1 MKKRY
6 LFIVLI
12 ILCIASI
19 FIGVTNININDILTF
34 NIDKIEILLISRLPR
49 LIAIIVAGV
58 GLSISGLIM
67 QQISKN
73 KFVSPTTAA
82 TADFAKL
89 GILFCIMIIPGATIM
104 QKMIV
109 SFVFAGLGTVLF
121 MKMIKAIKI
130 KNIVFVPLIGM
141 MLGKI
146 VGSITT
152 FFAYKYDLVQNISSW
167 MEGDMSLIMKGSYE
181 LLYLS
186 VPMVIIAFLYA
197 NKFTI
202 VGMGEDFAINLGLN
216 YNFVI
221 NVGLAI
227 VSLICAVTIITVGN
241 IPFLGLIIPNI
252 VSLYSGDNLKKTL
265 YHTAL
270 LGPIFLLAC
279 DILGRIII
287 FPFEMSISLT
297 VGVIGSIIFLYMI
310 VRGTKMKTKDKKSII
325 ILTVLALI
333 LITSF
338 LFIGVNSVNFK
349 YALYRRIPKIYAMI
363 LTGAAIGFSS
373 LIFQTVTNN
382 RILTPSILGI
392 DSLYVLLQTTIVFL
406 LGSSSAIISN
416 GNINFIITIVSM
428 LLFSSL
434 IY

>member
-6 LFIVLI
+6 LFIILI
-12 ILCIASI
+12 ILSI
-19 FIGVTNININDILTF
+19 ISLFVGVTNISVNDILSF
-34 NIDKIEILLISRLPR
+34 NIDKIQILLISRLPR

-104 QKMIV
+104 QKMII
-109 SFVFAGLGTVLF
+109 SFIFAGLGTILF

-130 KNIVFVPLIGM
+130 KNIIFVPLIGM

-146 VGSITT
+146 IGSITT

-186 VPMVIIAFLYA
+186 IPMVIIAFLYA

-202 VGMGEDFAINLGLN
+202 VGMGEDFAINLGVN
-216 YNFVI
+216 YNFVV

-279 DILGRIII
+279 DILGRFII

-310 VRGTKMKTKDKKSII
+310 IRGSKNE
-325 ILTVLALI
+325 
-333 LITSF
+333 
-338 LFIGVNSVNFK
+338 G
-349 YALYRRIPKIYAMI
+349 
-363 LTGAAIGFSS
+363 
-373 LIFQTVTNN
+373 
-382 RILTPSILGI
+382 
-392 DSLYVLLQTTIVFL
+392 
-406 LGSSSAIISN
+406 
-416 GNINFIITIVSM
+416 
-428 LLFSSL
+428 
-434 IY
+434 

>member
-6 LFIVLI
+6 LFIILI
-12 ILCIASI
+12 ILSI
-19 FIGVTNININDILTF
+19 ISLFVGVTNISVNDILSF
-34 NIDKIEILLISRLPR
+34 NIDKIQILLISRLPR

-104 QKMIV
+104 QKMII
-109 SFVFAGLGTVLF
+109 SFIFAGLGTILF

-130 KNIVFVPLIGM
+130 KNIIFIPLIGM

-146 VGSITT
+146 IGSITT

-202 VGMGEDFAINLGLN
+202 VGMGEDFAINLGVN
-216 YNFVI
+216 YNFVV

-279 DILGRIII
+279 DILGRFII

-310 VRGTKMKTKDKKSII
+310 IRGIKNE
-325 ILTVLALI
+325 
-333 LITSF
+333 
-338 LFIGVNSVNFK
+338 G
-349 YALYRRIPKIYAMI
+349 
-363 LTGAAIGFSS
+363 
-373 LIFQTVTNN
+373 
-382 RILTPSILGI
+382 
-392 DSLYVLLQTTIVFL
+392 
-406 LGSSSAIISN
+406 
-416 GNINFIITIVSM
+416 
-428 LLFSSL
+428 
-434 IY
+434 

>member
-6 LFIVLI
+6 LIIILI
-12 ILCIASI
+12 ILSIASI
-19 FIGVTNININDILTF
+19 FIGVSNVSISDILNF
-34 NIDKIEILLISRLPR
+34 NKDKIEILLISRLPR
-49 LIAIIVAGV
+49 LIAILVAGV

-82 TADFAKL
+82 TSDFAKL
-89 GILFCIMIIPGATIM
+89 GILFCIMIIPGANIM

-109 SFVFAGLGTVLF
+109 SFIFAALGTVLF
-121 MKMIKAIKI
+121 MKIIKSIKI

-167 MEGDMSLIMKGSYE
+167 MEGDMSLVMKGSYE

-186 VPMVIIAFLYA
+186 IPMVIIAFLYA

-202 VGMGEDFAINLGLN
+202 VGMGEDFAVNLGLN
-216 YNFVI
+216 YNFVV

-227 VSLICAVTIITVGN
+227 VSLVCAVTIISVGN
-241 IPFLGLIIPNI
+241 IPYLGLIIPNI

-270 LGPIFLLAC
+270 LGPTFLLIC
-279 DILGRIII
+279 DIFGRIII

-310 VRGTKMKTKDKKSII
+310 IRGTKNE
-325 ILTVLALI
+325 
-333 LITSF
+333 
-338 LFIGVNSVNFK
+338 G
-349 YALYRRIPKIYAMI
+349 
-363 LTGAAIGFSS
+363 
-373 LIFQTVTNN
+373 
-382 RILTPSILGI
+382 
-392 DSLYVLLQTTIVFL
+392 
-406 LGSSSAIISN
+406 
-416 GNINFIITIVSM
+416 
-428 LLFSSL
+428 
-434 IY
+434 

>member
-1 MKKRY
+1 MKKIY

-12 ILCIASI
+12 ILSI
-19 FIGVTNININDILTF
+19 ISLFVGVTNISVNDILSF
-34 NIDKIEILLISRLPR
+34 NIDKIQILLISRLPR

-104 QKMIV
+104 QKMII
-109 SFVFAGLGTVLF
+109 SFIFAGLGTILF

-130 KNIVFVPLIGM
+130 KNIIFVPLIGM

-146 VGSITT
+146 IGSITT

-186 VPMVIIAFLYA
+186 IPMVIIAFLYA

-202 VGMGEDFAINLGLN
+202 VGMGEDFAINLGVN
-216 YNFVI
+216 YNFVV

-252 VSLYSGDNLKKTL
+252 ISLYSGDNLKKTL

-279 DILGRIII
+279 DILGRFII

-297 VGVIGSIIFLYMI
+297 VGIIGSIIFLYMI
-310 VRGTKMKTKDKKSII
+310 IRGSKNE
-325 ILTVLALI
+325 
-333 LITSF
+333 
-338 LFIGVNSVNFK
+338 G
-349 YALYRRIPKIYAMI
+349 
-363 LTGAAIGFSS
+363 
-373 LIFQTVTNN
+373 
-382 RILTPSILGI
+382 
-392 DSLYVLLQTTIVFL
+392 
-406 LGSSSAIISN
+406 
-416 GNINFIITIVSM
+416 
-428 LLFSSL
+428 
-434 IY
+434 

>member
-6 LFIVLI
+6 LFIILI
-12 ILCIASI
+12 ILSI
-19 FIGVTNININDILTF
+19 ISLFVGVTNISVNDILSF
-34 NIDKIEILLISRLPR
+34 NIDKIQILLISRFPR

-104 QKMIV
+104 QKMII
-109 SFVFAGLGTVLF
+109 SFIFAGLGTILF

-130 KNIVFVPLIGM
+130 KNIIFVPLIGM

-146 VGSITT
+146 IGSITT

-186 VPMVIIAFLYA
+186 IPMVIIAFLYA

-202 VGMGEDFAINLGLN
+202 VGMGEDFAVNLGVN
-216 YNFVI
+216 YNVVV

-227 VSLICAVTIITVGN
+227 VSLICAVTLITVGN

-252 VSLYSGDNLKKTL
+252 VSIYSGDNLKRTL

-270 LGPIFLLAC
+270 LGPIFLLIC
-279 DILGRIII
+279 DIFGRIII
-287 FPFEMSISLT
+287 FPFEMSIGLT
-297 VGVIGSIIFLYMI
+297 VGVIGSVIFLYMI
-310 VRGTKMKTKDKKSII
+310 LRGNKDE
-325 ILTVLALI
+325 
-333 LITSF
+333 
-338 LFIGVNSVNFK
+338 
-349 YALYRRIPKIYAMI
+349 
-363 LTGAAIGFSS
+363 
-373 LIFQTVTNN
+373 
-382 RILTPSILGI
+382 
-392 DSLYVLLQTTIVFL
+392 D
-406 LGSSSAIISN
+406 
-416 GNINFIITIVSM
+416 
-428 LLFSSL
+428 
-434 IY
+434 

>member
-1 MKKRY
+1 MKKIY

-12 ILCIASI
+12 ILSI
-19 FIGVTNININDILTF
+19 ISLFVGVTNISVNDILSF
-34 NIDKIEILLISRLPR
+34 NIDKIQILLISRLPR

-104 QKMIV
+104 QKMII
-109 SFVFAGLGTVLF
+109 SFIFAGLGTILF

-130 KNIVFVPLIGM
+130 KNIIFVPLIGM

-146 VGSITT
+146 IGSITT

-202 VGMGEDFAINLGLN
+202 VGMGEDFAINLGVN
-216 YNFVI
+216 YNFVV

-279 DILGRIII
+279 DILGRFII

-310 VRGTKMKTKDKKSII
+310 IRGSKNE
-325 ILTVLALI
+325 
-333 LITSF
+333 
-338 LFIGVNSVNFK
+338 G
-349 YALYRRIPKIYAMI
+349 
-363 LTGAAIGFSS
+363 
-373 LIFQTVTNN
+373 
-382 RILTPSILGI
+382 
-392 DSLYVLLQTTIVFL
+392 
-406 LGSSSAIISN
+406 
-416 GNINFIITIVSM
+416 
-428 LLFSSL
+428 
-434 IY
+434 

>member
-1 MKKRY
+1 MYIGGKQMKKRY
-6 LFIVLI
+6 LFIILI
-12 ILCIASI
+12 ILSI
-19 FIGVTNININDILTF
+19 ISLFVGVTNISVNDILSF

-49 LIAIIVAGV
+49 LIAIIGAGV

-104 QKMIV
+104 QKMII
-109 SFVFAGLGTVLF
+109 SFIFAGLGTILF

-130 KNIVFVPLIGM
+130 KNIIFVPLIGM

-146 VGSITT
+146 IGSITT

-202 VGMGEDFAINLGLN
+202 VGMGEDFAINLGVN
-216 YNFVI
+216 YNFVV

-279 DILGRIII
+279 DILGRFII

-310 VRGTKMKTKDKKSII
+310 IRGSKNE
-325 ILTVLALI
+325 
-333 LITSF
+333 
-338 LFIGVNSVNFK
+338 G
-349 YALYRRIPKIYAMI
+349 
-363 LTGAAIGFSS
+363 
-373 LIFQTVTNN
+373 
-382 RILTPSILGI
+382 
-392 DSLYVLLQTTIVFL
+392 
-406 LGSSSAIISN
+406 
-416 GNINFIITIVSM
+416 
-428 LLFSSL
+428 
-434 IY
+434 

>member
-6 LFIVLI
+6 LFLILI
-12 ILCIASI
+12 ILSI
-19 FIGVTNININDILTF
+19 ISLFVGVTNISVNDILSF
-34 NIDKIEILLISRLPR
+34 NIDKIQILLISRLPR

-104 QKMIV
+104 QKMII
-109 SFVFAGLGTVLF
+109 SFIFAGLGTILF

-130 KNIVFVPLIGM
+130 KNIIFIPLIGM

-146 VGSITT
+146 IGSITT

-202 VGMGEDFAINLGLN
+202 VGMGEDFAINLGVN
-216 YNFVI
+216 YNFVV

-252 VSLYSGDNLKKTL
+252 ISLYSGDNLKKTL

-279 DILGRIII
+279 DILGRFII

-310 VRGTKMKTKDKKSII
+310 IRGSKNE
-325 ILTVLALI
+325 
-333 LITSF
+333 
-338 LFIGVNSVNFK
+338 G
-349 YALYRRIPKIYAMI
+349 
-363 LTGAAIGFSS
+363 
-373 LIFQTVTNN
+373 
-382 RILTPSILGI
+382 
-392 DSLYVLLQTTIVFL
+392 
-406 LGSSSAIISN
+406 
-416 GNINFIITIVSM
+416 
-428 LLFSSL
+428 
-434 IY
+434 

>member
-1 MKKRY
+1 MYIGGKQMKKRY
-6 LFIVLI
+6 LFIILI
-12 ILCIASI
+12 MLSI
-19 FIGVTNININDILTF
+19 ISLFVGVTNISVNDILSF
-34 NIDKIEILLISRLPR
+34 NIDKIQILLISRLPR

-104 QKMIV
+104 QKMII
-109 SFVFAGLGTVLF
+109 SFIFAGLGTILF

-130 KNIVFVPLIGM
+130 KNIIFVPLIGM

-146 VGSITT
+146 IGSITT

-186 VPMVIIAFLYA
+186 IPMVIIAFLYA

-202 VGMGEDFAINLGLN
+202 VGMGEDFAINLGVN
-216 YNFVI
+216 YNFVV

-252 VSLYSGDNLKKTL
+252 ISLYSGDNLKKTL

-279 DILGRIII
+279 DILGRFII

-310 VRGTKMKTKDKKSII
+310 IRGSKNE
-325 ILTVLALI
+325 
-333 LITSF
+333 
-338 LFIGVNSVNFK
+338 G
-349 YALYRRIPKIYAMI
+349 
-363 LTGAAIGFSS
+363 
-373 LIFQTVTNN
+373 
-382 RILTPSILGI
+382 
-392 DSLYVLLQTTIVFL
+392 
-406 LGSSSAIISN
+406 
-416 GNINFIITIVSM
+416 
-428 LLFSSL
+428 
-434 IY
+434 

>member
-6 LFIVLI
+6 LFIILI
-12 ILCIASI
+12 ILSI
-19 FIGVTNININDILTF
+19 ISLFVGVTNISVNDILSF
-34 NIDKIEILLISRLPR
+34 NIDKIQILLISRLPR

-109 SFVFAGLGTVLF
+109 SFVCAALGTVLF
-121 MKMIKAIKI
+121 MKMIKMIKI

-146 VGSITT
+146 IGSITT

-186 VPMVIIAFLYA
+186 IPMVIIAFLYA

-202 VGMGEDFAINLGLN
+202 VGMGEDFAINLGVN
-216 YNFVI
+216 YNFVV

-252 VSLYSGDNLKKTL
+252 ISLYSGDNLKKTL

-279 DILGRIII
+279 DILGRFII

-310 VRGTKMKTKDKKSII
+310 IRGSKNE
-325 ILTVLALI
+325 
-333 LITSF
+333 
-338 LFIGVNSVNFK
+338 G
-349 YALYRRIPKIYAMI
+349 
-363 LTGAAIGFSS
+363 
-373 LIFQTVTNN
+373 
-382 RILTPSILGI
+382 
-392 DSLYVLLQTTIVFL
+392 
-406 LGSSSAIISN
+406 
-416 GNINFIITIVSM
+416 
-428 LLFSSL
+428 
-434 IY
+434 

>member
-6 LFIVLI
+6 LFIILI
-12 ILCIASI
+12 ILSI
-19 FIGVTNININDILTF
+19 ISLFVGVTNISVNDILSF
-34 NIDKIEILLISRLPR
+34 NIDKIQILLISRLPR

-104 QKMIV
+104 QKMII
-109 SFVFAGLGTVLF
+109 SFIFAGLGTILF
-121 MKMIKAIKI
+121 MKIIKAIKI
-130 KNIVFVPLIGM
+130 KNIIFVPLIGM

-146 VGSITT
+146 IGSITT

-186 VPMVIIAFLYA
+186 IPMVIIAFLYA

-202 VGMGEDFAINLGLN
+202 VGMGEDFAINLGVN
-216 YNFVI
+216 YNFVV

-252 VSLYSGDNLKKTL
+252 ISLYSGDNLKKTL

-279 DILGRIII
+279 DILGRFII

-310 VRGTKMKTKDKKSII
+310 IRGSKNE
-325 ILTVLALI
+325 
-333 LITSF
+333 
-338 LFIGVNSVNFK
+338 G
-349 YALYRRIPKIYAMI
+349 
-363 LTGAAIGFSS
+363 
-373 LIFQTVTNN
+373 
-382 RILTPSILGI
+382 
-392 DSLYVLLQTTIVFL
+392 
-406 LGSSSAIISN
+406 
-416 GNINFIITIVSM
+416 
-428 LLFSSL
+428 
-434 IY
+434 

>member
-1 MKKRY
+1 M
-6 LFIVLI
+6 I
-12 ILCIASI
+12 ILSI
-19 FIGVTNININDILTF
+19 ISLFVGVTNISVNDILSF
-34 NIDKIEILLISRLPR
+34 NIDKIQILLISRFPR

-104 QKMIV
+104 QKMII
-109 SFVFAGLGTVLF
+109 SFIFAGLGTILF

-130 KNIVFVPLIGM
+130 KNIIFVPLIGM

-146 VGSITT
+146 IGSITT

-186 VPMVIIAFLYA
+186 IPMVIIAFLYA

-202 VGMGEDFAINLGLN
+202 VGMGEDFAINLGVN
-216 YNFVI
+216 YNFVV

-252 VSLYSGDNLKKTL
+252 ISLYSGDNLKKTL

-279 DILGRIII
+279 DILGRFII

-310 VRGTKMKTKDKKSII
+310 IRGSKNE
-325 ILTVLALI
+325 
-333 LITSF
+333 
-338 LFIGVNSVNFK
+338 G
-349 YALYRRIPKIYAMI
+349 
-363 LTGAAIGFSS
+363 
-373 LIFQTVTNN
+373 
-382 RILTPSILGI
+382 
-392 DSLYVLLQTTIVFL
+392 
-406 LGSSSAIISN
+406 
-416 GNINFIITIVSM
+416 
-428 LLFSSL
+428 
-434 IY
+434 

>member
-6 LFIVLI
+6 LFIILI
-12 ILCIASI
+12 ILSI
-19 FIGVTNININDILTF
+19 ISLFVGVTNISVNDILSF
-34 NIDKIEILLISRLPR
+34 NIDKIQILLISRLPR

-104 QKMIV
+104 QKMII
-109 SFVFAGLGTVLF
+109 SFIFAGLGTILF

-130 KNIVFVPLIGM
+130 KNIIFVPLIGM

-146 VGSITT
+146 IGSITT

-186 VPMVIIAFLYA
+186 IPMVIIAFLYA

-202 VGMGEDFAINLGLN
+202 VGMGEDFAINLGVN
-216 YNFVI
+216 YNFVV

-252 VSLYSGDNLKKTL
+252 ISLYSGDNLKKTL

-279 DILGRIII
+279 DILGRFII
-287 FPFEMSISLT
+287 FPISLT

-310 VRGTKMKTKDKKSII
+310 IRGSKNE
-325 ILTVLALI
+325 
-333 LITSF
+333 
-338 LFIGVNSVNFK
+338 G
-349 YALYRRIPKIYAMI
+349 
-363 LTGAAIGFSS
+363 
-373 LIFQTVTNN
+373 
-382 RILTPSILGI
+382 
-392 DSLYVLLQTTIVFL
+392 
-406 LGSSSAIISN
+406 
-416 GNINFIITIVSM
+416 
-428 LLFSSL
+428 
-434 IY
+434 

>member
-1 MKKRY
+1 MKKIY

-12 ILCIASI
+12 ILSI
-19 FIGVTNININDILTF
+19 ISLFVGVTNISVNDILSF
-34 NIDKIEILLISRLPR
+34 NIDKIQILLISRLPR

-89 GILFCIMIIPGATIM
+89 GLLFCIMIIPGATIM
-104 QKMIV
+104 QKMII
-109 SFVFAGLGTVLF
+109 SFIFAGLGTILF

-130 KNIVFVPLIGM
+130 KNIIFIPLIGM

-146 VGSITT
+146 IGSITT

-202 VGMGEDFAINLGLN
+202 VGMGEDFAINLGVN
-216 YNFVI
+216 YNFVV

-279 DILGRIII
+279 DILGRFII

-310 VRGTKMKTKDKKSII
+310 IRGSKNE
-325 ILTVLALI
+325 
-333 LITSF
+333 
-338 LFIGVNSVNFK
+338 G
-349 YALYRRIPKIYAMI
+349 
-363 LTGAAIGFSS
+363 
-373 LIFQTVTNN
+373 
-382 RILTPSILGI
+382 
-392 DSLYVLLQTTIVFL
+392 
-406 LGSSSAIISN
+406 
-416 GNINFIITIVSM
+416 
-428 LLFSSL
+428 
-434 IY
+434 

>member
-6 LFIVLI
+6 LFIILI
-12 ILCIASI
+12 ILSI
-19 FIGVTNININDILTF
+19 ISLFVGVTNISVNDILSF
-34 NIDKIEILLISRLPR
+34 NIDKIQILLISRLPR

-104 QKMIV
+104 QKMII
-109 SFVFAGLGTVLF
+109 SFIFAGLGTILF

-130 KNIVFVPLIGM
+130 KNIIFIPLIGM

-146 VGSITT
+146 IGSITT

-202 VGMGEDFAINLGLN
+202 VGMGEDFAINLGVN
-216 YNFVI
+216 YNFVV

-252 VSLYSGDNLKKTL
+252 VSLYSGDNLKKAL

-279 DILGRIII
+279 DILGRFII

-310 VRGTKMKTKDKKSII
+310 IRGSKNE
-325 ILTVLALI
+325 
-333 LITSF
+333 
-338 LFIGVNSVNFK
+338 G
-349 YALYRRIPKIYAMI
+349 
-363 LTGAAIGFSS
+363 
-373 LIFQTVTNN
+373 
-382 RILTPSILGI
+382 
-392 DSLYVLLQTTIVFL
+392 
-406 LGSSSAIISN
+406 
-416 GNINFIITIVSM
+416 
-428 LLFSSL
+428 
-434 IY
+434 

>member
-6 LFIVLI
+6 LFIILI
-12 ILCIASI
+12 ILSI
-19 FIGVTNININDILTF
+19 ISLFVGVSNISVNDILSF
-34 NIDKIEILLISRLPR
+34 NIDKIQILLISRLPR

-104 QKMIV
+104 QKMII
-109 SFVFAGLGTVLF
+109 SFIFAGLGTILF

-130 KNIVFVPLIGM
+130 KNIIFVPLIGM

-146 VGSITT
+146 IGSITT

-186 VPMVIIAFLYA
+186 IPMVIIAFLYA

-202 VGMGEDFAINLGLN
+202 VGMGEDFAINLGVN
-216 YNFVI
+216 YNFVV

-252 VSLYSGDNLKKTL
+252 ISLYSGDNLKKTL

-279 DILGRIII
+279 DILGRFII

-310 VRGTKMKTKDKKSII
+310 IRGSKNE
-325 ILTVLALI
+325 
-333 LITSF
+333 
-338 LFIGVNSVNFK
+338 G
-349 YALYRRIPKIYAMI
+349 
-363 LTGAAIGFSS
+363 
-373 LIFQTVTNN
+373 
-382 RILTPSILGI
+382 
-392 DSLYVLLQTTIVFL
+392 
-406 LGSSSAIISN
+406 
-416 GNINFIITIVSM
+416 
-428 LLFSSL
+428 
-434 IY
+434 

>member
-6 LFIVLI
+6 LFIILI
-12 ILCIASI
+12 ILSI
-19 FIGVTNININDILTF
+19 ISLFVGVTNISVNDILSF
-34 NIDKIEILLISRLPR
+34 NIDKIQILLISRLPR
-49 LIAIIVAGV
+49 LIAIIGAGV

-104 QKMIV
+104 QKMII
-109 SFVFAGLGTVLF
+109 SFIFAGLGTILF

-130 KNIVFVPLIGM
+130 KNIIFVPLIGM

-146 VGSITT
+146 IGSITT

-202 VGMGEDFAINLGLN
+202 VGMGEDFAINLGVN
-216 YNFVI
+216 YNFVV

-279 DILGRIII
+279 DILGRFII

-310 VRGTKMKTKDKKSII
+310 IRGSKNE
-325 ILTVLALI
+325 
-333 LITSF
+333 
-338 LFIGVNSVNFK
+338 G
-349 YALYRRIPKIYAMI
+349 
-363 LTGAAIGFSS
+363 
-373 LIFQTVTNN
+373 
-382 RILTPSILGI
+382 
-392 DSLYVLLQTTIVFL
+392 
-406 LGSSSAIISN
+406 
-416 GNINFIITIVSM
+416 
-428 LLFSSL
+428 
-434 IY
+434 

>member
-6 LFIVLI
+6 LFIILI
-12 ILCIASI
+12 ILSI
-19 FIGVTNININDILTF
+19 ISLFVGVTNISVNDILSF
-34 NIDKIEILLISRLPR
+34 NIDKIQILLISRFPR

-104 QKMIV
+104 QKMII
-109 SFVFAGLGTVLF
+109 SFIFAGLGTILF

-130 KNIVFVPLIGM
+130 KNIIFVPLIGM

-146 VGSITT
+146 IGSITT

-202 VGMGEDFAINLGLN
+202 VGMGEDFAINLGVN
-216 YNFVI
+216 YNFVV

-252 VSLYSGDNLKKTL
+252 ISLYSGDNLKKTL

-279 DILGRIII
+279 DILGRFII

-310 VRGTKMKTKDKKSII
+310 IRGSKNE
-325 ILTVLALI
+325 
-333 LITSF
+333 
-338 LFIGVNSVNFK
+338 G
-349 YALYRRIPKIYAMI
+349 
-363 LTGAAIGFSS
+363 
-373 LIFQTVTNN
+373 
-382 RILTPSILGI
+382 
-392 DSLYVLLQTTIVFL
+392 
-406 LGSSSAIISN
+406 
-416 GNINFIITIVSM
+416 
-428 LLFSSL
+428 
-434 IY
+434 

>member
-6 LFIVLI
+6 LFIILI
-12 ILCIASI
+12 ILSI
-19 FIGVTNININDILTF
+19 ISLFVGVTNISVNDILSF
-34 NIDKIEILLISRLPR
+34 NIDKIQILLISRLPR
-49 LIAIIVAGV
+49 LIAIIGAGV

-104 QKMIV
+104 QKMII
-109 SFVFAGLGTVLF
+109 SFIFAGLGTILF

-130 KNIVFVPLIGM
+130 KNIIFVPLIGM

-146 VGSITT
+146 IGSITT

-186 VPMVIIAFLYA
+186 IPMVIIAFLYA

-202 VGMGEDFAINLGLN
+202 VGMGEDFAINLGVN
-216 YNFVI
+216 YNFVV

-252 VSLYSGDNLKKTL
+252 ISLYSGDNLKKTL

-279 DILGRIII
+279 DILGRFII

-310 VRGTKMKTKDKKSII
+310 IRGSKNE
-325 ILTVLALI
+325 
-333 LITSF
+333 
-338 LFIGVNSVNFK
+338 G
-349 YALYRRIPKIYAMI
+349 
-363 LTGAAIGFSS
+363 
-373 LIFQTVTNN
+373 
-382 RILTPSILGI
+382 
-392 DSLYVLLQTTIVFL
+392 
-406 LGSSSAIISN
+406 
-416 GNINFIITIVSM
+416 
-428 LLFSSL
+428 
-434 IY
+434 

>member
-6 LFIVLI
+6 LFIILI
-12 ILCIASI
+12 ILSI
-19 FIGVTNININDILTF
+19 ISLFVGVTNISVNDILSF
-34 NIDKIEILLISRLPR
+34 NIDKIQILLISRLPR

-104 QKMIV
+104 QKMII
-109 SFVFAGLGTVLF
+109 SFIFAGLGTILF

-130 KNIVFVPLIGM
+130 KNIIFIPLIGM

-146 VGSITT
+146 IGSITT

-186 VPMVIIAFLYA
+186 IPMVIIAFLYA

-202 VGMGEDFAINLGLN
+202 VGMGEDFAINLGVN
-216 YNFVI
+216 YNFVV

-252 VSLYSGDNLKKTL
+252 ISLYSGDNLKKTL

-279 DILGRIII
+279 DILGRLII

-310 VRGTKMKTKDKKSII
+310 IRGSKNE
-325 ILTVLALI
+325 
-333 LITSF
+333 
-338 LFIGVNSVNFK
+338 G
-349 YALYRRIPKIYAMI
+349 
-363 LTGAAIGFSS
+363 
-373 LIFQTVTNN
+373 
-382 RILTPSILGI
+382 
-392 DSLYVLLQTTIVFL
+392 
-406 LGSSSAIISN
+406 
-416 GNINFIITIVSM
+416 
-428 LLFSSL
+428 
-434 IY
+434 

>member
-1 MKKRY
+1 MYIGGKQMKKIY

-12 ILCIASI
+12 ILSI
-19 FIGVTNININDILTF
+19 ISLFVGVTNISVNDILSF
-34 NIDKIEILLISRLPR
+34 NIDKIQILLISRLPR

-104 QKMIV
+104 QKMII
-109 SFVFAGLGTVLF
+109 SFIFAGLGTILF

-130 KNIVFVPLIGM
+130 KNIIFVPLIGM

-146 VGSITT
+146 IGSITT

-202 VGMGEDFAINLGLN
+202 VGMGEDFAINLGVN
-216 YNFVI
+216 YNFVV

-279 DILGRIII
+279 DILGRFII

-310 VRGTKMKTKDKKSII
+310 VRGTKNED
-325 ILTVLALI
+325 
-333 LITSF
+333 
-338 LFIGVNSVNFK
+338 
-349 YALYRRIPKIYAMI
+349 
-363 LTGAAIGFSS
+363 
-373 LIFQTVTNN
+373 
-382 RILTPSILGI
+382 
-392 DSLYVLLQTTIVFL
+392 
-406 LGSSSAIISN
+406 
-416 GNINFIITIVSM
+416 
-428 LLFSSL
+428 
-434 IY
+434 